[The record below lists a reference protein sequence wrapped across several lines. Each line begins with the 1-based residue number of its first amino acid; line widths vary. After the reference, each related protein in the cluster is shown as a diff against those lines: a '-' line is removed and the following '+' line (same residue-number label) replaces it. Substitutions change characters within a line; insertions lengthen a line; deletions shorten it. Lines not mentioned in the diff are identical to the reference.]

1 MAIFILI
8 IVLLFAVMAVI
19 FAVQNVE
26 VVPISFLL
34 WQTEGSLALVLLLA
48 LVIGVVIGLLITIPT
63 RIKFSRQLSKRK
75 KEIAGLEG
83 TIQEQ
88 AGRISALEEEAA
100 AKEELEIT
108 VEEPTQEEIGD
119 VVVEG
124 IEETVEEGDEI
135 TTPVEEQV
143 RDEKPIRDEGHI
155 RDEEQVR
162 DEKHVL
168 KDQVSDAQSTDA

>member
-1 MAIFILI
+1 MAIFVLI
-8 IVLLFAVMAVI
+8 IVLLFTVMAVI

-48 LVIGVVIGLLITIPT
+48 LVIGVVIGLLITLPT

-88 AGRISALEEEAA
+88 AGRISALEGEAA
-100 AKEELEIT
+100 AKEELEAP
-108 VEEPTQEEIGD
+108 VEEAPQEVIGD
-119 VVVEG
+119 VVIEG
-124 IEETVEEGDEI
+124 TEETVEEGDEI
-135 TTPVEEQV
+135 TTPIEEQ
-143 RDEKPIRDEGHI
+143 DTSE
-155 RDEEQVR
+155 
-162 DEKHVL
+162 
-168 KDQVSDAQSTDA
+168 DQVSDALQSQ

>member
-1 MAIFILI
+1 MAIFVLI

-26 VVPISFLL
+26 VVPISFLF

-48 LVIGVVIGLLITIPT
+48 LVIGVVIGLLVTIPT

-88 AGRISALEEEAA
+88 AGRISALEGEVGV
-100 AKEELEIT
+100 KEELESP
-108 VEEPTQEEIGD
+108 VEEPPQEEIGD
-119 VVVEG
+119 VVVGG
-124 IEETVEEGDEI
+124 IEETVEEGDE
-135 TTPVEEQV
+135 
-143 RDEKPIRDEGHI
+143 KPIRDEKP
-155 RDEEQVR
+155 VR
-162 DEKHVL
+162 DEKSILVEEL
-168 KDQVSDAQSTDA
+168 DTSEDQVSEL

>member
-1 MAIFILI
+1 MAIFVLI
-8 IVLLFAVMAVI
+8 IVLLFTVMAVI

-48 LVIGVVIGLLITIPT
+48 LVIGVVIGLLVTLPT

-88 AGRISALEEEAA
+88 AGRISALEGEAA
-100 AKEELEIT
+100 AKEELEAP
-108 VEEPTQEEIGD
+108 VEGPPQDVIGD

-124 IEETVEEGDEI
+124 TEETVEEGDEL
-135 TTPVEEQV
+135 PNREEDQ
-143 RDEKPIRDEGHI
+143 DTSE
-155 RDEEQVR
+155 
-162 DEKHVL
+162 
-168 KDQVSDAQSTDA
+168 DQVSEL

>member
-1 MAIFILI
+1 MAIFVLI

-48 LVIGVVIGLLITIPT
+48 LVIGVVIGLLVTLPT
-63 RIKFSRQLSKRK
+63 RIKFSRQMSKRK

-88 AGRISALEEEAA
+88 AGRISALEGEAA
-100 AKEELEIT
+100 AQEELGAP
-108 VEEPTQEEIGD
+108 VEEAPQEVIGD
-119 VVVEG
+119 AVVEG
-124 IEETVEEGDEI
+124 VEETVEEGDEN
-135 TTPVEEQV
+135 TTPIEEQ
-143 RDEKPIRDEGHI
+143 DTS
-155 RDEEQVR
+155 EEIATAA
-162 DEKHVL
+162 KN
-168 KDQVSDAQSTDA
+168 AA

>member
-8 IVLLFAVMAVI
+8 IILLFAVMAVI

-48 LVIGVVIGLLITIPT
+48 LVIGVVIGLLVTLPT

-83 TIQEQ
+83 TIREQ
-88 AGRISALEEEAA
+88 ADRISALEEEAG
-100 AKEELEIT
+100 AKEELGAP
-108 VEEPTQEEIGD
+108 VEEPPQEVIGD

-135 TTPVEEQV
+135 TASVEDQDTSE
-143 RDEKPIRDEGHI
+143 
-155 RDEEQVR
+155 
-162 DEKHVL
+162 
-168 KDQVSDAQSTDA
+168 DQVSEV

>member
-1 MAIFILI
+1 MAIFVLI

-48 LVIGVVIGLLITIPT
+48 LVIGVVIGLLVTLPT
-63 RIKFSRQLSKRK
+63 RIKFSRELSKRK

-88 AGRISALEEEAA
+88 AGRISALKGEAA
-100 AKEELEIT
+100 AKEELEA
-108 VEEPTQEEIGD
+108 
-119 VVVEG
+119 
-124 IEETVEEGDEI
+124 
-135 TTPVEEQV
+135 PVEEEAV
-143 RDEKPIRDEGHI
+143 ELPSFYPIGTR
-155 RDEEQVR
+155 
-162 DEKHVL
+162 
-168 KDQVSDAQSTDA
+168 